1 MNYGDLIKD
10 AFWLTLRNRYL
21 WFFGF
26 FAGGASTGANFNIPS
41 GGSGGFDD
49 EDFGQPG
56 GGGFG
61 GQMSAQGLDPGQ
73 LMFDNL
79 ALTLGIIALV
89 VLVVLFFIVMT
100 LISQGALA
108 ESVAAIDRN
117 ESRRFSSAF
126 RAGLSNFWRV
136 LGYYLLFILITLGL
150 LLLIGI
156 PIALLVVGVFAGTE
170 SIGARIA
177 TVILTVLVGIVLL
190 IVVFVPLSIIGQF
203 ALREIVVGRAGIVG
217 SVGGGY
223 RLFRRN
229 LGRSLLVWLIQVAL
243 SIGTGIALLIVLLI
257 LGFILF
263 LPTIILAVT
272 GFTTAAIVAGIVA
285 ALILLPLLIVASGAL
300 GTFSHSYWTL
310 AYLRL
315 VAPIERAT
323 VQEA

>member
-10 AFWLTLRNRYL
+10 ASWLTLRNRYL

-26 FAGGASTGANFNIPS
+26 FAGGAGGGGSFNIPS

-49 EDFGQPG
+49 EDFGEPG

-61 GQMSAQGLDPGQ
+61 NQMSAQGFDPGQ

-79 ALTLGIIALV
+79 ALILGIIALV
-89 VLVVLFFIVMT
+89 VLVVLFFVVMT
-100 LISQGALA
+100 LISHGALA

-117 ESRRFSSAF
+117 ESRHFSSSF

-170 SIGARIA
+170 SLGARIA
-177 TVILTVLVGIVLL
+177 TAILAGLAVIVLL
-190 IVVFVPLSIIGQF
+190 IVVFIPLSIIGQF
-203 ALREIVVGRAGIVG
+203 ALREVVVGRTGVFSSI
-217 SVGGGY
+217 GGGY

-243 SIGTGIALLIVLLI
+243 SIGAGIVLLIVLLI

-263 LPTIILAVT
+263 LPTIILAVA
-272 GFTTAAIVAGIVA
+272 GYTTAAIVAGIVA
-285 ALILLPLLIVASGAL
+285 AMILLPLLIVASGAL
-300 GTFSHSYWTL
+300 GTFNHSYWTL

-315 VAPIERAT
+315 VSPIERAT

>member
-1 MNYGDLIKD
+1 M
-10 AFWLTLRNRYL
+10 
-21 WFFGF
+21 
-26 FAGGASTGANFNIPS
+26 
-41 GGSGGFDD
+41 
-49 EDFGQPG
+49 
-56 GGGFG
+56 
-61 GQMSAQGLDPGQ
+61 
-73 LMFDNL
+73 
-79 ALTLGIIALV
+79 
-89 VLVVLFFIVMT
+89 
-100 LISQGALA
+100 
-108 ESVAAIDRN
+108 
-117 ESRRFSSAF
+117 
-126 RAGLSNFWRV
+126 
-136 LGYYLLFILITLGL
+136 
-150 LLLIGI
+150 
-156 PIALLVVGVFAGTE
+156 
-170 SIGARIA
+170 
-177 TVILTVLVGIVLL
+177 
-190 IVVFVPLSIIGQF
+190 
-203 ALREIVVGRAGIVG
+203 GRAGIVG

>member
-10 AFWLTLRNRYL
+10 AFWLTLHNRYL

-26 FAGGASTGANFNIPS
+26 FAGGAGGGGNFNIPS

-49 EDFGQPG
+49 EDFGEPG

-61 GQMSAQGLDPGQ
+61 DQMSAQGFDPGQ

-79 ALTLGIIALV
+79 ALILGIIALV
-89 VLVVLFFIVMT
+89 VLVVLFFVVMT
-100 LISQGALA
+100 LISHGALA

-170 SIGARIA
+170 SLGARIVTA
-177 TVILTVLVGIVLL
+177 ILAGLAVIVLL
-190 IVVFVPLSIIGQF
+190 IVVFIPLSIIGQF
-203 ALREIVVGRAGIVG
+203 ALREVVVDRAGIVG
-217 SVGGGY
+217 SVRGGY

-243 SIGTGIALLIVLLI
+243 SIGAGIVLLIVLLI

-263 LPTIILAVT
+263 LPTIILAVA
-272 GFTTAAIVAGIVA
+272 GYTTAAIVAGIVA
-285 ALILLPLLIVASGAL
+285 AMILLPLLIVASGAL
-300 GTFSHSYWTL
+300 GTFNHSYWTL

-315 VAPIERAT
+315 VSPIERAT